1 MRHLLQL
8 AAHARANVR
17 VIVAV
22 AGAPPRGNAVDEFP
36 AVAEHDARSEGALD
50 AERRGRG
57 FHLGIGQPHMR
68 GIRHSRTVAS
78 FSAVSSASIAASS
91 TLRVIE
97 MRSRAVP
104 GGTVGGRIARTANP
118 AARSFAAISS
128 AGPLSPTMN
137 GKICEPG
144 EERP

>member
-1 MRHLLQL
+1 MRHSLQL
-8 AAHARANVR
+8 AAHGRANVR

-22 AGAPPRGNAVDEFP
+22 AGAPPRGDAVDEFP
-36 AVAEHDARSEGALD
+36 AVAEYDARSEGALD

-68 GIRHSRTVAS
+68 GIRHSRTMAS
-78 FSAVSSASIAASS
+78 FSAASSGAIAASS

-104 GGTVGGRIARTANP
+104 GGTVGGRIARTANTG
-118 AARSFAAISS
+118 ARGFAAVSR
-128 AGPLSPTMN
+128 AGRLP
-137 GKICEPG
+137 
-144 EERP
+144 